1 MIKVHLPVAETLPRS
16 RSSSNVVDIN
26 GGRGVIFV
34 VVILITPP
42 PRNLRGILALSWAY
56 FEAPCRSRGWFT
68 PSPLPGDVTYFTGL
82 SHHPGYFIN
91 GRVSLEKPSP
101 AHIVVTIHFV
111 WRIARGWR
119 IKMVTRDSE
128 NLDFHIFKWRNR
140 RMSSDYAWAIR
151 GSLLVHLLCILKR
164 ENNLERDQQRV
175 SLKYFAPTY
184 FSAAQNYNAD
194 V

>member
-1 MIKVHLPVAETLPRS
+1 MLPRS
-16 RSSSNVVDIN
+16 SSSSNVVDIN

-119 IKMVTRDSE
+119 IKMVTRDREGGEFRFSYFQMEKPE
-128 NLDFHIFKWRNR
+128 NV
-140 RMSSDYAWAIR
+140 SSDYAWAIR